1 MTEQTG
7 PWFETWFDSDYYHLL
22 YSNRDQ
28 AEAETFIKNLLEYL
42 KPEPGCRVLDLA
54 CGKGRHSLVLANAGL
69 NVLGTD
75 LSPNS
80 IDMAKALEND
90 HLHFKTGDMREP
102 QGEGEFELVFNL
114 FTSFGYFEKKEENLK
129 TLQSI
134 STSLKRKG
142 RLVIDFMNAE
152 KALANL
158 LPYQEIERGNIL
170 FHISKNLADK
180 VISKKI
186 QFSDRGQDFQFE
198 ERVQALTRS
207 DFESYFHKTGFQVLA
222 LFGNY
227 RLEAFDPEKS
237 ERMIFVVQKAV

>member
-1 MTEQTG
+1 
-7 PWFETWFDSDYYHLL
+7 
-22 YSNRDQ
+22 
-28 AEAETFIKNLLEYL
+28 
-42 KPEPGCRVLDLA
+42 VLDLA

-69 NVLGTD
+69 DVLGVD
-75 LSPNS
+75 LSANS
-80 IDMAKALEND
+80 IGVAKSLENE

-102 QGEGEFELVFNL
+102 QGEGEFEVVFNL
-114 FTSFGYFEKKEENLK
+114 FTSFGYFEKEEENLK

-134 STSLKRKG
+134 SKSLKPQG

-170 FHISKNLADK
+170 FHISKNLSDK

-186 QFSDRGQDFQFE
+186 QFSDRGQSFEFE
-198 ERVQALTRS
+198 EIVQALTRS
-207 DFESYFHKTGFQVLA
+207 DFESYFQKTGFRVMA

-227 RLEAFDPEKS
+227 RLQSFDPEKS
-237 ERMIFVVQKAV
+237 ERMIFVVQKAG